1 MKLTEKD
8 MEDLIVLTP
17 KRYINEDGLK
27 LVARQYRIGKYI
39 FDLLFEDRYKSKLLV
54 EIQKGTLD
62 RNHTYKILDY
72 YDEYKQ
78 DHQDEFVDLMIV
90 ANVIPLERKERLSF
104 WGIAFIEI
112 AESRFLSDPLFIDG
126 NKVSTTAPTEIPIID
141 KTRNTL
147 PNLSEESNI
156 DSIGGRRNFENVIS
170 WGKWKNEC
178 TQSINMT
185 DNRLKQLNE
194 ILKGY
199 SSFSIPFSHFS
210 QDKMSNA
217 SRRNYEIYPI
227 ICAYHKGFFVIE
239 NDSIVLK
246 PKYFSLFNIH

>member
-1 MKLTEKD
+1 

>member
-1 MKLTEKD
+1 
-8 MEDLIVLTP
+8 
-17 KRYINEDGLK
+17 
-27 LVARQYRIGKYI
+27 
-39 FDLLFEDRYKSKLLV
+39 
-54 EIQKGTLD
+54 
-62 RNHTYKILDY
+62 
-72 YDEYKQ
+72 
-78 DHQDEFVDLMIV
+78 
-90 ANVIPLERKERLSF
+90 VIPLERKERLSF